1 MYARVTQLEIDS
13 LRVCVADAVAQYERE
28 VIPALHEQPGYRGVV
43 VLTTGEGKA
52 VLVSFWDTEEQARTE
67 SPFYES
73 VLAKFVTLF
82 RAPPG
87 RDAYEVALV
96 DGSAL
101 ARIAPT

>member
-13 LRVCVADAVAQYERE
+13 LRASVADAVAQFERE
-28 VIPALHEQPGYRGVV
+28 VVPELHGQPDYLGVV

-52 VLVSFWDTEEQARTE
+52 ALVSFWDTEEQARTQ
-67 SPFYES
+67 SAFYETE
-73 VLAKFVTLF
+73 LAKFVTLF

-101 ARIAPT
+101 ARI

>member
-13 LRVCVADAVAQYERE
+13 LRASVADVVAQFERE
-28 VIPALHEQPGYRGVV
+28 VVPELHGQPGYRGVV
-43 VLTTGEGKA
+43 VLTTSEGKA
-52 VLVSFWDTEEQARTE
+52 ALVSFWDTEEQARTQN
-67 SPFYES
+67 PFYETE
-73 VLAKFVTLF
+73 LAKFVTLF

-101 ARIAPT
+101 ARI